1 MPLWSVSAKMVDEAG
16 VISVQMRD
24 HDRVVRVDIKHE
36 VLIGGSHLGSRA
48 AVRAFEMNR
57 DLIERRASA
66 KYDSSAISSG
76 RRSRSALV
84 TASCSTVIPNS
95 ACRTLSMSTS
105 EVSLA
110 LSYWRTCRPWP
121 PPQALPVMPG
131 KSPYPPSS
139 RRCIFPQNWGWVQC
153 ASVWGGTRRGRRS
166 SKW

>member
-66 KYDSSAISSG
+66 KYDSSEFITYANGVVVSISGDDWELMVSG
-76 RRSRSALV
+76 HERNLREREAERLADNPSLLV
-84 TASCSTVIPNS
+84 EDMRHNAPTV
-95 ACRTLSMSTS
+95 T
-105 EVSLA
+105 
-110 LSYWRTCRPWP
+110 
-121 PPQALPVMPG
+121 
-131 KSPYPPSS
+131 
-139 RRCIFPQNWGWVQC
+139 
-153 ASVWGGTRRGRRS
+153 
-166 SKW
+166 